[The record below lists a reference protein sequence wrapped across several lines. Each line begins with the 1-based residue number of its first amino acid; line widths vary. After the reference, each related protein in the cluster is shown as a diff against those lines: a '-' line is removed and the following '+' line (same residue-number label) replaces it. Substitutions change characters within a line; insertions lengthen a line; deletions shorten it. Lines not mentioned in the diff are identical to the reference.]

1 MEFGL
6 VLAILGGVL
15 AVFMCGIGSS
25 IGIGYVGSESAG
37 VLSEDPE
44 KFGKLIILVALPGT
58 QGFYGLVTAFLVIMK
73 TGLIGGG
80 KVPDISLVAGLNI
93 MLSCLPIAFAGMFS
107 AIHQGKV
114 CAAGAAMVAK
124 RPEEM
129 FKGVMFG
136 ALVETYAVV
145 GLVSTILFLNS
156 IKL

>member
-1 MEFGL
+1 MELGL
-6 VLAILGGVL
+6 VIAIFGGVL
-15 AVFMCGIGSS
+15 AVFLCGIGSS
-25 IGIGYVGSESAG
+25 IGIGYVGQESAG

-44 KFGKLIILVALPGT
+44 KFGKLILLVALPGT

-73 TGLIGGG
+73 TGLLGGN
-80 KVPDISLVAGLNI
+80 VANIPLDKGLNI
-93 MLSCLPIAFAGMFS
+93 MLACCPIAFAGLFS

-129 FKGVMFG
+129 FKGIMFG

-145 GLVSTILFLNS
+145 GLVTTILFLNS